1 MKIFHTFVLC
11 LFFLNSQAQQKTNPW
26 LIVRGDDMGSS
37 HASNVACLDSYKNG
51 IETSIEIM
59 AVGPW
64 FPEAAH
70 MLRENPGVDVGLHLT
85 ITSEWDNIKW
95 RPLTTCPSLTD
106 DNGYF
111 LPMIQPNSN
120 YPGLAISENNWKL
133 EEIEQEFRAQIELAL
148 KNIPHLSHLS
158 GHMGSTNFNK
168 KVTEMAR
175 QLATEYN
182 LTDISTDPEAE
193 YGITGTGYN
202 GPRKTLTDKEA
213 SFINMLGTLE
223 AGRTYLFIDHPAL
236 NNEEMLAVHHLGN
249 EDVAFDRQGVT
260 DLFTSEKVKN
270 AIREKGIELV
280 SYNDVTK
287 GFPHSTAKKESV
299 SSDDISNYLKAVKE
313 NKQDLHSLMILR
325 NGKIIAEYWFDD
337 NAPGKNHIMNSVSK
351 TFTSMAVGFAI
362 SENHLKLSDRVITFF
377 PDDLPEKITPFLAE
391 LRVHDLLTMS
401 VGHETDPTKIIRSQG
416 ENWEKMFLSTPVIYE
431 PGTRFVYN
439 SMATYMLSAIIQ
451 KVTGEKLI
459 NYLYPRLF
467 RPLGIT
473 GAEWETSPTGINT
486 GGWGL
491 YIKTEDMAKL
501 GELLLQ
507 KGNWK
512 GKQLLPEAWLTEATA
527 ANIIQ
532 APAWVSTDTKAEN
545 SDWMQGYGYQIW
557 RCRHNAYRADGAN
570 GQFIIV
576 IPEKDAVIV
585 TTADISDMQREI
597 DLIWDYL
604 LPAFK

>member
-1 MKIFHTFVLC
+1 MRMLYTFWLC
-11 LFFLNSQAQQKTNPW
+11 LFFVASQTQQKPNPR
-26 LIVRGDDMGSS
+26 LIVRGDDMGFS
-37 HASNVACLDSYKNG
+37 HASNIACLDSYKNG

-59 AVGPW
+59 VVTPW
-64 FPEAAH
+64 FPEAARL
-70 MLRENPGVDVGLHLT
+70 LRENPGVDVGLHLT

-95 RPLTTCPSLTD
+95 RPLTSCPSLTD

-111 LPMIQPNSN
+111 FPMIQPNPN
-120 YPGLAISENNWKL
+120 YPHLAVTENKWKL

-158 GHMGSTNFNK
+158 GHMGSTNFDK
-168 KVTEMAR
+168 KVAKMTR
-175 QLATEYN
+175 QLAVEYN
-182 LTDISTDPEAE
+182 LADISTDPEAD
-193 YGITGTGYN
+193 YGITGVGYN
-202 GPRKTLTDKEA
+202 GPRKTLADKET
-213 SFINMLGTLE
+213 SFIKMLGTLE
-223 AGRTYLFIDHPAL
+223 AGRTYIFIDHPAL
-236 NNEEMLAVHHLGN
+236 NNEEIQAVHHLGN

-287 GFPHSTAKKESV
+287 ALPRSTTEKESV
-299 SSDDISNYLKAVKE
+299 SSQNISNYLKAVKE

-325 NGKIIAEYWFDD
+325 HGKIIAEYWSDD
-337 NAPGKNHIMNSVSK
+337 NAPDKKHIMNSVSK
-351 TFTSMAVGFAI
+351 TFTSMAVGFAV
-362 SENHLKLSDRVITFF
+362 SENRLKLSDRVISFF
-377 PDDLPEKITPFLAE
+377 PDDLPEKISPFLTE
-391 LRVHDLLTMS
+391 LRVRDLLTMS
-401 VGHETDPTKIIRSQG
+401 VGHETDPTKTIRSQS
-416 ENWEKMFLSTPVIYE
+416 ENWEKIFLSTPIIYE

-467 RPLGIT
+467 RPLGII
-473 GAEWETSPTGINT
+473 GAEWESGPTGVNA

-501 GELLLQ
+501 GQLLLQ
-507 KGNWK
+507 KGSWN
-512 GKQLLPEAWLTEATA
+512 GKQLLPETWIAEATTA
-527 ANIIQ
+527 KIIQ
-532 APAWVSTDTKAEN
+532 PPAWVSPDTKAEN

-557 RCRHNAYRADGAN
+557 LCRHNAFRADGAN

-585 TTADISDMQREI
+585 TTANINDMQAEI
-597 DLIWDYL
+597 DLIWEYL
-604 LPAFK
+604 LPVLK